1 MYSCSCTRS
10 CNRVSDYNSDGN
22 NRPVSLIKGTGI
34 VTVVVVTGTRLGN
47 MKQTRHMHASDVES
61 AERSSDFETG
71 KILWPLVFGLGR
83 SVQKEGLL
91 FSQLSQLTS
100 PPNPAQALTP
110 QRACCYNTRKATGR
124 LQRYL
129 QDPITTAIVMVLL
142 LF

>member
-34 VTVVVVTGTRLGN
+34 VTVVVVTGTRLGK

-61 AERSSDFETG
+61 AERCSDFETG

-83 SVQKEGLL
+83 SVQKEGSQYFVASLL
-91 FSQLSQLTS
+91 AGQTEAQESSAVVSLKPFSSR
-100 PPNPAQALTP
+100 N
-110 QRACCYNTRKATGR
+110 YHN
-124 LQRYL
+124 
-129 QDPITTAIVMVLL
+129 
-142 LF
+142 